1 VSLIAVSATVEEI
14 RGAMRVRLNDS
25 YVHALETADLTPL
38 IVPPLASGG
47 AAIESILDSVS
58 GLVLTGGEDVDPS
71 HYSQDAHPQLGATNA
86 RRDATEIALA
96 RAAHARRLPVLAIC
110 RGIQVL
116 NVALGGSLVQDI
128 PSDVP
133 TSLSHDPDLP
143 RHERTH
149 DIDVGTETRLA
160 SALGACALRV
170 NSIHHQALARVAP
183 QLDVVARAPDGVIE
197 AVESRSPEWWAIG
210 VQWHPEELV
219 DDGEPWDRRLFAAFA
234 AACASHASVPSG
246 SR

>member
-1 VSLIAVSATVEEI
+1 MSLIAVSATVEEI
-14 RGAMRVRLNDS
+14 RGALRVRLNDS

-38 IVPPLASGG
+38 IVPPLASE

-58 GLVLTGGEDVDPS
+58 GLVLTGGEDVDPA
-71 HYSQDAHPQLGATNA
+71 HYNQDAHPQLGQTNA

-96 RAAHARRLPVLAIC
+96 RAAFARRLPVLAIC

-133 TSLSHDPDLP
+133 TSLTHDPDVP

-149 DIDVGTETRLA
+149 DIEVGTETRLA
-160 SALGACALRV
+160 SALGASALRV
-170 NSIHHQALARVAP
+170 NSIHHQALARVAS

-219 DDGEPWDRRLFAAFA
+219 DDSEPWDRRLFATFA
-234 AACASHASVPSG
+234 AACASYSSVPSP
-246 SR
+246 